1 MKEKISTF
9 WNDHKKTIFTVAEL
23 TATAAMTAQAIVSVV
38 KLANELRDDENDE
51 LLETE
56 SWPSDDDLIQALTD
70 HKNSLNN

>member
-23 TATAAMTAQAIVSVV
+23 TATAAMTTQAIVSVV

-51 LLETE
+51 QLEIE
-56 SWPSDDDLIQALTD
+56 GQISDDDLTHALD
-70 HKNSLNN
+70 DDLNN

>member
-51 LLETE
+51 NDEELETE
-56 SWPSDDDLIQALTD
+56 VQLSDEQIQAWNVILD
-70 HKNSLNN
+70 N

>member
-51 LLETE
+51 LLEIE
-56 SWPSDDDLIQALTD
+56 GQISDDDLTPALNDT
-70 HKNSLNN
+70 LNN

>member
-23 TATAAMTAQAIVSVV
+23 TATAAMTAQAIVQVV

-51 LLETE
+51 PLEIE
-56 SWPSDDDLIQALTD
+56 GQISDDDLTQALNDT
-70 HKNSLNN
+70 LNN

>member
-38 KLANELRDDENDE
+38 KLANELRDDEHDE
-51 LLETE
+51 LLEIE
-56 SWPSDDDLIQALTD
+56 GQISDDDLTQALNDT
-70 HKNSLNN
+70 LNN

>member
-1 MKEKISTF
+1 MKEKISKF

-51 LLETE
+51 QLEIE
-56 SWPSDDDLIQALTD
+56 GQISDEDLTQAPTVI
-70 HKNSLNN
+70 LNN

>member
-23 TATAAMTAQAIVSVV
+23 TATAAMTAQAIVQVV

-51 LLETE
+51 QLEIE
-56 SWPSDDDLIQALTD
+56 GQISDDDLTLNDT
-70 HKNSLNN
+70 LNN